1 MKTETDKEIVASN
14 EAPRKIKFK
23 ADESSARKDGIEEKY
38 DREKRGTK
46 GRRKKRYTGVKT
58 YVRKKVKK
66 VHTCNSINTSVGVLN
81 RVTIWRTMDSGRD
94 LIKETT
100 RVC

>member
-38 DREKRGTK
+38 DRGKRGTK
-46 GRRKKRYTGVKT
+46 GRRKKRYTDVK
-58 YVRKKVKK
+58 RCKNLCEEKGKKGA
-66 VHTCNSINTSVGVLN
+66 H
-81 RVTIWRTMDSGRD
+81 M
-94 LIKETT
+94 
-100 RVC
+100 

>member
-1 MKTETDKEIVASN
+1 MKTETDKVIVASN

-23 ADESSARKDGIEEKY
+23 ADESSARKDGIKEKY
-38 DREKRGTK
+38 DRKKRGTK
-46 GRRKKRYTGVKT
+46 GRR
-58 YVRKKVKK
+58 KVKK

-81 RVTIWRTMDSGRD
+81 RVTIWRTMESGRD
-94 LIKETT
+94 SIKETT

>member
-23 ADESSARKDGIEEKY
+23 AHESSARKDGIEEKY

-46 GRRKKRYTGVKT
+46 GRRKKRYTDVK
-58 YVRKKVKK
+58 RCKNLCEEKGKKGA
-66 VHTCNSINTSVGVLN
+66 H
-81 RVTIWRTMDSGRD
+81 M
-94 LIKETT
+94 
-100 RVC
+100 

>member
-14 EAPRKIKFK
+14 EAPKKIKFK

-46 GRRKKRYTGVKT
+46 GRRKKRYTDVK
-58 YVRKKVKK
+58 RCKNLCEEKGKKGA
-66 VHTCNSINTSVGVLN
+66 H
-81 RVTIWRTMDSGRD
+81 M
-94 LIKETT
+94 
-100 RVC
+100 